1 MKKKGEMKIKN
12 SIFENYQYFETFGKI
27 HYSSQLSVID
37 AFRLNRLAKK
47 LTKLNEKYLKLKKEL
62 LEKFGKPGEEQF
74 IVEDD
79 NQEKFAK
86 EKNILLAIEHDLKT
100 KELPFPSKIEGI
112 SAADMSIMELF
123 FDMSTL
129 ENA

>member
-1 MKKKGEMKIKN
+1 MKTYTYTLNHPDSELSEQIPL
-12 SIFENYQYFETFGKI
+12 
-27 HYSSQLSVID
+27 SS
-37 AFRLNRLAKK
+37 FM
-47 LTKLNEKYLKLKKEL
+47 
-62 LEKFGKPGEEQF
+62 
-74 IVEDD
+74 
-79 NQEKFAK
+79 K

>member
-37 AFRLNRLAKK
+37 AFRLNRLTKK

>member
-1 MKKKGEMKIKN
+1 MKIKN

-62 LEKFGKPGEEQF
+62 LEKFGKPGEDQFF

-79 NQEKFAK
+79 NQEKFVK

>member
-79 NQEKFAK
+79 NQEKFVK